1 MSRISTGLNIV
12 WMGTILDG
20 TFWIAKIQ
28 VGIFWVGIF
37 QVGVIL
43 GGNCLSGSHPGW
55 ELPGLELSWVEICS
69 GGGFSGGNFLGGS
82 FSSTKRCLY
91 KIWSKHYKRFVDSIC
106 VVFEKPEDLLQFAS
120 YITKQHS
127 NVIFFAEAENN
138 CGLVNLFLP
147 VLFCLST
154 SLVYHTDLSV

>member
-1 MSRISTGLNIV
+1 MELSATQKSRWEFSGWEFSRWELS
-12 WMGTILDG
+12 
-20 TFWIAKIQ
+20 
-28 VGIFWVGIF
+28 WVGIF
-37 QVGVIL
+37 RVGVVWVGVIL
-43 GGNCLSGSHPGW
+43 GGNFLGGNYPGW
-55 ELPGLELSWVEICS
+55 ELSWVGIVWV
-69 GGGFSGGNFLGGS
+69 GVFLDGNFLGGS
-82 FSSTKRCLY
+82 FPSTKRCLY

-106 VVFEKPEDLLQFAS
+106 VLFEKPGDLLQFAS

-127 NVIFFAEAENN
+127 NVRFFTEAENN

>member
-1 MSRISTGLNIV
+1 MANIMSRISTGLNIV

-55 ELPGLELSWVEICS
+55 EFFGWELPGLELSWVEICS
-69 GGGFSGGNFLGGS
+69 GGGFSGGNFLGES

-91 KIWSKHYKRFVDSIC
+91 KIWSKYYKRFVDSIC

-120 YITKQHS
+120 YITKQH
-127 NVIFFAEAENN
+127 
-138 CGLVNLFLP
+138 
-147 VLFCLST
+147 
-154 SLVYHTDLSV
+154 